1 MGTVPEKA
9 GISTATRTGGDT
21 DLPAQPKMAQNLQRR
36 WFWGERGVISL
47 MRIREC
53 RDHPLQ
59 SARRMEMVLG
69 EDGGARPGDR
79 EGAHGQQGQRGCQ
92 GGVRWI
98 DDVAWWGWFR
108 WRGPKLP
115 TPPEMLTHPPHLVGV
130 NKLLFPAVCEV
141 ELELDLMHSVCLV
154 SSLHFGF
161 FLPRS
166 GEDGPRR
173 RDIGGLDNVRETL
186 KWLFLSPCQVL
197 VGSRVKS
204 LLTMNHVG
212 IWVLLGFLTA
222 GRTSCMLV
230 LDFKENQASIRVV
243 LDCAWLHNGLS
254 SSVVWIVTTTLFKMD
269 SRKMSFKYWN
279 YLVHS
284 TLFF

>member
-9 GISTATRTGGDT
+9 GTSTATRTGRDT

-36 WFWGERGVISL
+36 WFWGERVVMSL

-53 RDHPLQ
+53 RDQALQ

-69 EDGGARPGDR
+69 EDGEARPGDR
-79 EGAHGQQGQRGCQ
+79 GGAHGQQGQKGCQ

-115 TPPEMLTHPPHLVGV
+115 NPRKCSPTHLVGFN

-154 SSLHFGF
+154 TSLHFGF
-161 FLPRS
+161 LAPEQWRWSKKKGHWRS
-166 GEDGPRR
+166 P
-173 RDIGGLDNVRETL
+173 
-186 KWLFLSPCQVL
+186 
-197 VGSRVKS
+197 
-204 LLTMNHVG
+204 
-212 IWVLLGFLTA
+212 
-222 GRTSCMLV
+222 
-230 LDFKENQASIRVV
+230 
-243 LDCAWLHNGLS
+243 
-254 SSVVWIVTTTLFKMD
+254 
-269 SRKMSFKYWN
+269 
-279 YLVHS
+279 
-284 TLFF
+284 